1 MDRSQRAREPPAG
14 LDLPNCPHNLIDELA
29 FPTLQELGYLP
40 SETCSDTTFIRRT
53 TLDAT
58 GVLPSRE
65 DTERFLSDRRPDRR
79 DRWIESL
86 LTHRWIG
93 DHWAIKWTDLLR
105 PNPDRAGIKSV
116 YMFDQWVRQ
125 SFRKNMPY
133 DAFVRSILTLEAAI
147 MVSHLLPSTG
157 TSAPRIARSFSVNC
171 SLGSAWGAKCHHHP
185 FEKWGQE
192 DTKQLPSFNRSNKRA
207 QGFHHPFQP
216 EPKHFVSIQ
225 EVRSSTPDGR
235 NRAYPPGGGPLKYEA
250 NEDRNAWVNW
260 MMREPSIFH
269 EPSSTGFWAVFGKGF
284 VNPVDDFRT
293 NNPTVHQPRWVAK
306 FSLPMATIYATS

>member
-1 MDRSQRAREPPAG
+1 M
-14 LDLPNCPHNLIDELA
+14 
-29 FPTLQELGYLP
+29 
-40 SETCSDTTFIRRT
+40 
-53 TLDAT
+53 
-58 GVLPSRE
+58 LPSRE

-133 DAFVRSILTLEAAI
+133 DAFVRSILTLEGKAI

-157 TSAPRIARSFSVNC
+157 TSAPPKIARSFSVSC
-171 SLGSAWGAKCHHHP
+171 SLGSAWNAPNAIITHLKSGDRKT
-185 FEKWGQE
+185 F
-192 DTKQLPSFNRSNKRA
+192 TKQLPSFNRSNKRA

-216 EPKHFVSIQ
+216 EPKHFISIQ
-225 EVRSSTPDGR
+225 EVRSSTPGPKKSCTLL
-235 NRAYPPGGGPLKYEA
+235 PPGGSPLKYEA
-250 NEDRNAWVNW
+250 NEDPRNAWVNW
-260 MMREPSIFH
+260 MMREDNPYFSQAIVNRV
-269 EPSSTGFWAVFGKGF
+269 WAVFFGKGF
-284 VNPVDDFRT
+284 VDPVDDFRT
-293 NNPTVHQPRWVAK
+293 SNPAVHQPCWRPLPRI
-306 FSLPMATIYATS
+306 SLPMATIYATS